1 MYLFLAGLDLGSGCR
16 LFSSGSD
23 WGLLSNCNARA
34 SHWSGFCLFLFFLSI
49 YILLKYSWLTVFQ
62 VHSKV
67 IQLYVYT
74 YITFEIIFHYRLLWD
89 FPVAQMVKNLPAVQE
104 TQVPSLG
111 REDPLEKEMATHFS
125 IIAWRIPC
133 TEEPGRLWGHRES
146 DTTKWLTH
154 ISYY

>member
-1 MYLFLAGLDLGSGCR
+1 M
-16 LFSSGSD
+16 
-23 WGLLSNCNARA
+23 
-34 SHWSGFCLFLFFLSI
+34 
-49 YILLKYSWLTVFQ
+49 FQ

-89 FPVAQMVKNLPAVQE
+89 FPIAQMVKNLPAVQE

-125 IIAWRIPC
+125 IIAWRIPR
-133 TEEPGRLWGHRES
+133 TEEPGRL
-146 DTTKWLTH
+146 
-154 ISYY
+154 